1 MREFEKKNFEVHKSI
16 HSLNLLVHQLP
27 ICSLSTLQNLK
38 KLAAMVRGQLPPLV
52 RAVLCAL
59 ITIDVHGRDIIT
71 SLVVKKVETR
81 FVLQKLNFLLN

>member
-1 MREFEKKNFEVHKSI
+1 
-16 HSLNLLVHQLP
+16 
-27 ICSLSTLQNLK
+27 
-38 KLAAMVRGQLPPLV
+38 MVRGQLPPLV